1 MESARKEP
9 DALIDEFFDRK
20 VDQWCER
27 VSTAMRPRMI
37 LFSHFALIWRPW
49 LYLRALGKQI
59 ANAFHNISNEDNVDR
74 FLRETEERGENS
86 VDRLLDRLR
95 DSAAQL
101 AKLEAWGRTIRFSAM
116 LLMLL
121 LSVLGVAAGGR
132 GSLAMLAASLCVM
145 WLSVAVESEY
155 APVAGGVRQVYLVS
169 TLLRE
174 GALLLLL
181 PVYFIGYT
189 AQGVP
194 SNVVLQSAMVV
205 MLFIH
210 ATLFLALVAL
220 NTRQP
225 LLLRAL
231 AGVMGMAPALTA
243 AAAAAL
249 AATCVFRPWPLP
261 LSGAAS
267 ALGAMA
273 AFLGDEL
280 IAIRNLGGIRLRYYS
295 IWVCL
300 LMCAGYALML
310 LGAWCYAPIG

>member
-155 APVAGGVRQVYLVS
+155 EPVAGGVRQVYLVS

-261 LSGAAS
+261 LSGVAS
-267 ALGAMA
+267 ALGAIA

-280 IAIRNLGGIRLRYYS
+280 ITIRNLGGIRLRYYS